1 MNTFFHKYKQDR
13 ADAIIRAIS
22 KHIDETVAQYLPCSM
37 SDDTVKAVSIY
48 CNDYDIRD
56 KEGDGT
62 SRKIGDV

>member
-37 SDDTVKAVSIY
+37 SDGIVKDVSIY
-48 CNDYDIRD
+48 CNDYDISD
-56 KEGDGT
+56 EEGDGT
-62 SRKIGDV
+62 SKKIGDV